1 MEKQCRTCGKTFKP
15 SPANSVFCSHTC
27 RIAWK
32 AAHAPPMPI
41 TSRACAWCGKEF
53 PINDARGRHAKFCS
67 TKCRNADYRKK
78 LEGSYTHNKAY
89 NLRFSI
95 MARDGFR
102 CRYCGRSP
110 QQDGVKLVVDH
121 IIPKDKGGTDDPS
134 NLITACQDCNIGK
147 GSLLLLASKGQI
159 PSYLAIE
166 SLTQFPPKK

>member
-1 MEKQCRTCGKTFKP
+1 M
-15 SPANSVFCSHTC
+15 TC
-27 RIAWK
+27 RIAWQ
-32 AAHAPPMPI
+32 A
-41 TSRACAWCGKEF
+41 SRQAIVDISPRTCLFCGKEF
-53 PINDARGRHAKFCS
+53 FVREGKASQGHKKYCDD
-67 TKCRNADYRKK
+67 KCRSAAYKEK
-78 LEGSYTHNKAY
+78 LKEGYTHNKTY

-166 SLTQFPPKK
+166 SLTQLPSKK